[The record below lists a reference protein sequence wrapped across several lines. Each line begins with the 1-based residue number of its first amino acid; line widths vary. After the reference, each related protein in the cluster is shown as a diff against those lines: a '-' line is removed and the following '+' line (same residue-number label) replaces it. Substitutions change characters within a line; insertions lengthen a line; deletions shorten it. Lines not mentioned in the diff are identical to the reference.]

1 MTNPLKNKYIQI
13 ALSIFYSKF
22 IKNLFIGLFIFCKFF
37 CIYFVYNIDLNWLRF
52 LPIIVPLI
60 LSIAF
65 FTVFERKI
73 LAAMQRRRGPNITG
87 IFGILQAFADGF
99 KLVGKETIIPS
110 SSNYIIFLAA
120 PILTFAFS
128 IFSWVVIPFDFNI
141 VIVDTNLGLLFLF
154 AVSSLNIYG
163 IVMSGWSSNSKYA
176 FLGAFRSTAQ
186 LISYEVSLGLIIMP
200 VLLFSGTANLS
211 GIILAQETLPFF
223 IPLWPSTILFF
234 ISILAETNRLP
245 FDLPEAESELV
256 SGFNVEYSSLTFAL
270 FFLAEYCSMIL
281 MCSLIVILFFGGWLP
296 ILNILPFNMLPNW
309 FWFSFKVVF
318 FMFLFVWVRGSLPR
332 YRYDQLMTLGWKVIL
347 PLSFSLLIY
356 SIGLIIFFY

>member
-1 MTNPLKNKYIQI
+1 MLYNILYN
-13 ALSIFYSKF
+13 IFHFFF
-22 IKNLFIGLFIFCKFF
+22 ISFKFF
-37 CIYFVYNIDLNWLRF
+37 FLFLLLNIDLNWLRF
-52 LPIIVPLI
+52 LPIIIPII

-73 LAAMQRRRGPNITG
+73 LAAMQRRRGPNVTG
-87 IFGILQAFADGF
+87 IFGLLQAFADGF
-99 KLVGKETIIPS
+99 KLIGKETIIPS
-110 SSNYIIFLAA
+110 SSNFIIFLLA
-120 PILTFAFS
+120 PMFTFTLS
-128 IFSWVVIPFDFNI
+128 IFSWIVIPFDFNI
-141 VIVDTNLGLLFLF
+141 VIVDINLGLLFLF
-154 AVSSLNIYG
+154 AVSSINIYG

-176 FLGAFRSTAQ
+176 FLGAFRSSAQ

-200 VLLFSGTANLS
+200 VLLFTGSANLS
-211 GIILAQETLPFF
+211 TIVLMQEDLFF
-223 IPLWPSTILFF
+223 FLPLWPSVILFF

-270 FFLAEYCSMIL
+270 FFLAEYSSMIL
-281 MCSLIVILFFGGWLP
+281 MCSLMVILFFGGWLP
-296 ILNILPFNMLPNW
+296 IISIGPFYLIPNW
-309 FWFSFKVVF
+309 VWFSLKVVF

-356 SIGLIIFFY
+356 SIGLLTLFY